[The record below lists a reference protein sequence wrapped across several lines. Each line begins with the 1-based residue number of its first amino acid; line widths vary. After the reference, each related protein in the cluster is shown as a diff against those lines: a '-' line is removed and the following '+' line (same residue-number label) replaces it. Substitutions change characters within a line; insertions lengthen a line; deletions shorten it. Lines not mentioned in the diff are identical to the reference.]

1 MRRETELT
9 AVGIALLLPLAGLGL
24 FLADPALDVH
34 WEHHPTH
41 FWLVLGGAALN
52 AALAY
57 ATSAAA
63 YRRNDA
69 RVFLVS
75 LAFLSAAGFLALH
88 ALATPGVLLDG
99 KNAGFA
105 MATPIGLR
113 RRLRLRRRVEPRPL
127 PAARRGDHAP
137 RAAAARHADRRDDRR
152 GRRSRSPRCRR
163 STTRRA
169 PERASGPLVLLA
181 VVGLALYGV
190 AVVRYLRLLR
200 RRPSAMLAG
209 MTAAFL
215 LLAEAMIAV
224 AFGRNWHATLVGVA
238 PAHARRVRA
247 RHLGGAP
254 ASGTRS
260 ASATSTSTTP
270 PTGTREISVLFADL
284 EGFTRFSEL
293 HGPSE
298 VSAMLNTYFE
308 RIIPPVVRRHGGDVD
323 RIIGD
328 AVMATFNRRGD
339 QPDHALRAARAAL
352 ALQEATAEVV
362 RDHPDWPRFR
372 VGVNTGLA
380 AMVVL
385 GTAGAR
391 THTAIGDTVNLAARL
406 EGQAPVGGV
415 AIGPQTAR
423 SLPGART
430 EPLGAVQVKGKAEP
444 VEAHRLL
451 EVYRQPIGLDP
462 VGPGV
467 GQRGEDRLDPLAV
480 RLELRRQ
487 DDHRAELLER
497 HVDGE
502 AGPVVG
508 DLEQHAAGL
517 AEVDRVEVV
526 AVDDP
531 RVRDARLGEELRPPR
546 VLVDRRAPRDVV
558 DRAAALAAG
567 LGRRRVVRDE
577 AAAAL
582 AAQLPR
588 RPRPAAWRRA
598 AARARPRCGR
608 GRRSR
613 HGRRRSR
620 AARAPA
626 GSRDARRR
634 AARRRSR
641 RSRSSC
647 ARPSGSAKRRRS
659 AVALGLDAQR
669 REPVGPEVH
678 GPGAA
683 TRQTIVWTMPA
694 PARPGI
700 AFGYS
705 KNVSSEPGR
714 PFSSA

>member
-1 MRRETELT
+1 MRRETELI
-9 AVGIALLLPLAGLGL
+9 AIAIALLLPLAGLGL
-24 FLADPALDVH
+24 FLAEPSLDVH
-34 WEHHPTH
+34 WQHRPTH

-75 LAFLSAAGFLALH
+75 LAFLSAAGFLVLH
-88 ALATPGVLLDG
+88 ALATPGVLLES
-99 KNAGFA
+99 NIAGFV
-105 MATPIGLR
+105 MATPVGLAVAGAYAAASS
-113 RRLRLRRRVEPRPL
+113 LDLS
-127 PAARRGDHAP
+127 PA
-137 RAAAARHADRRDDRR
+137 RAAAIMRHARLLRGTLLAAMAVWATISLASLPPLDD
-152 GRRSRSPRCRR
+152 P
-163 STTRRA
+163 TA

-181 VVGLALYGV
+181 VVGVTLYGI

-200 RRPSAMLAG
+200 RRPSAMLGG

-224 AFGRNWHATLVGVA
+224 AFGRNWHATWWEWHLLMLAAFVLVTWA
-238 PAHARRVRA
+238 AHREWHEERFSD
-247 RHLGGAP
+247 LYLED
-254 ASGTRS
+254 
-260 ASATSTSTTP
+260 TSD
-270 PTGTREISVLFADL
+270 GTREISVLFADL

-430 EPLGAVQVKGKAEP
+430 EPLGPVQVKCKAEP

-451 EVYRQPIGLDP
+451 
-462 VGPGV
+462 GV
-467 GQRGEDRLDPLAV
+467 
-480 RLELRRQ
+480 
-487 DDHRAELLER
+487 
-497 HVDGE
+497 
-502 AGPVVG
+502 
-508 DLEQHAAGL
+508 
-517 AEVDRVEVV
+517 
-526 AVDDP
+526 
-531 RVRDARLGEELRPPR
+531 
-546 VLVDRRAPRDVV
+546 
-558 DRAAALAAG
+558 
-567 LGRRRVVRDE
+567 
-577 AAAAL
+577 
-582 AAQLPR
+582 
-588 RPRPAAWRRA
+588 
-598 AARARPRCGR
+598 
-608 GRRSR
+608 
-613 HGRRRSR
+613 
-620 AARAPA
+620 
-626 GSRDARRR
+626 
-634 AARRRSR
+634 
-641 RSRSSC
+641 
-647 ARPSGSAKRRRS
+647 
-659 AVALGLDAQR
+659 
-669 REPVGPEVH
+669 
-678 GPGAA
+678 
-683 TRQTIVWTMPA
+683 
-694 PARPGI
+694 
-700 AFGYS
+700 
-705 KNVSSEPGR
+705 
-714 PFSSA
+714 